1 MRNHAEI
8 NGVVF
13 VRGQTAFIFK
23 KLLESLMKDMA
34 AIIMSIDIGI
44 VRIYILVDI
53 IY

>member
-13 VRGQTAFIFK
+13 VRGQTAFISK

-34 AIIMSIDIGI
+34 APMVSIDIGN
-44 VRIYILVDI
+44 VRI
-53 IY
+53 